1 MLFNS
6 RALTVS
12 AQENIRL
19 EIVQKSRLEY
29 VGYVLDHATMKDEI
43 FLICT
48 INYVDYFINVYDYN
62 NIAEVKEVIPLPRMN
77 PRSIA
82 ACSVSNCVYQLN
94 WNFRKV
100 NHVLIKRIARDGEH
114 CVVSTLIGGLYMPDA
129 NLCVAENGSLILSRG
144 QSERCYAIRV
154 YAANGSLQQRI
165 KAPSEISW
173 LEKIIPKSGGNLV
186 LIGRNNT
193 GQIEL
198 TEIDLSGT
206 IIRRYQPSVHVASCR
221 ADRYGRVLIADRAN
235 RMELLDSEFNPVD
248 VTCPKLAGG
257 KQLIHPFQ
265 LDSNSERNELVALL
279 LNQHHENGV
288 LTIFQL
294 REI

>member
-1 MLFNS
+1 MLLNS

-12 AQENIRL
+12 AQENILL
-19 EIVQKSRLEY
+19 EIVQQSRLEF
-29 VGYVLDHATMKDEI
+29 VGHVLDHATMKDEI
-43 FLICT
+43 FLICR
-48 INYVDYFINVYDYN
+48 ISYEVYFINVYDYN
-62 NIAEVKEVIPLPRMN
+62 NIAEVKEVIPLPRMA
-77 PRSIA
+77 PKSIA

-94 WNFRKV
+94 CNLYKA

-144 QSERCYAIRV
+144 QSDRCYSIRV
-154 YAANGSLQQRI
+154 YDSNGSLQQRI
-165 KAPSEISW
+165 KAPSQISW
-173 LEKIIPKSGGNLV
+173 LGKIIPKSGGNLV

-193 GQIEL
+193 GQTEL
-198 TEIDLSGT
+198 TEIDLGGT
-206 IIRRYQPSVHVASCR
+206 VIRRYQPSVHVASCR

-248 VTCPKLAGG
+248 VTCPQLGG
-257 KQLIHPFQ
+257 GNQLIHPFQ

-279 LNQHHENGV
+279 LNQHQVQGV